1 MKIIFVTG
9 TLGSGK
15 TTLLINLLRW
25 LRSQNEALPPIIVND
40 RGSGSNLDYAR
51 VTSEVQGVE
60 ASDLL
65 GQCIGCAGRE
75 EFLTLVCKMQRNG
88 HELLL
93 VEPTGLFSIDELEG
107 INRQLPDSSSVRSV
121 HLIPVTEIQAATAVG
136 FKNMSLCRVI
146 IGLTHVRGEGS
157 VEVNLLA
164 AATGKLV
171 VVVEETPS
179 NDQMEVIWD
188 HLVSD
193 KVVPFIYP
201 GSRKGS
207 RIMNTTHATPACT
220 LACTHG
226 NHHDHHHHHEN
237 EAHCTT
243 FSTEG
248 WTMGEL
254 LGYLLSLG
262 GNLVRFKGVVEAEDG
277 LVQVEW
283 AHGSWGKHPASMG
296 SLLKA
301 DLFTRERIEKP
312 NRIALTDGNIRQ
324 LMKGIP
330 PLLIHSSTGGYAKF
344 NPVGTTAWELLY
356 EQSKRASV
364 EVRRECGL
372 QLVQRCREA
381 VTYLQ
386 EGDLS
391 PLDPKLLDFYR
402 IQSVMLWLF
411 WNQEFGFMLD
421 RGDREAMDVALA
433 KLDPS
438 SVDQCQ
444 LTDWLWEGGPDFK
457 ALLMAQWPERVE
469 MWNRLF

>member
-51 VTSEVQGVE
+51 VTSEVDDVE

-75 EFLTLVCKMQRNG
+75 QFLTLVWKMQSDG

-93 VEPTGLFSIDELEG
+93 VEPTGLFTLDELEG
-107 INRQLPDSSSVRSV
+107 INRQIPDSSVRSV

-146 IGLTHVRGEGS
+146 GLTHVRGD
-157 VEVNLLA
+157 VPIKIDLLA
-164 AATGKLV
+164 AASGKPV
-171 VVVEETPS
+171 VVVEETIS
-179 NDQMEVIWD
+179 NEQEVKVIWD

-193 KVVPFIYP
+193 KVVRFINP
-201 GSRKGS
+201 RSRKGS

-220 LACTHG
+220 HG
-226 NHHDHHHHHEN
+226 NHHEN
-237 EAHCTT
+237 KAHCTT

-421 RGDREAMDVALA
+421 RGDREAMDVVLA